1 MGAFTGI
8 NRVRSTDMDESEYRA
23 GEITDAQLDAQ
34 ADAGLYYLDEDGF
47 FEWLT
52 DAEID
57 RVAYQGERHLRD
69 GGIIPM
75 LDEWDN
81 CDAEL

>member
-1 MGAFTGI
+1 
-8 NRVRSTDMDESEYRA
+8 MDESEYRA

-52 DAEID
+52 DAEIY
-57 RVAYQGERHLRD
+57 RVANQGERHLRD
-69 GGIIPM
+69 SSIIPM